1 MLNKLLRRQLVKFF
15 GDNAEKVSAEL
26 KDFLKVVSESY
37 DHYEK
42 DRRMLERSIEI
53 SSAEMMELNNR
64 LRQEVEE
71 DNKAIYQSLQESLS
85 NLNEEQDDKKITG
98 SDYRKLGQIAEMLK
112 LETQKRKEAEREG
125 KKHETHL
132 EASQQIAHI
141 GSWELDIDSEKTSGE
156 AKFYWSDET
165 YRIFGFE
172 PGSVTVTSDLF
183 FSRIHP
189 RDLPFV
195 REQMRK
201 ALYEGS
207 TNDIE
212 YRLLMP
218 DGTEKIVYEQVR
230 LIYDDTDTGKRIV
243 GTIQDITD
251 KRRAREKLI
260 KVNNEIRTL
269 FENMQEVFFTVDMK
283 TFELLQMSSA
293 CEKIY
298 GYTIRDFA
306 KNSNL
311 WFEVILE
318 EDKQVIYANDAT
330 MRQGNPIVQEYRI
343 QTKQGDIKWVESK
356 ITPTV
361 INGELIRIDGITSD
375 ITKRKEAEI
384 AVRDNE
390 QKFRSLIQN
399 SADAILVL
407 NADYEIVYAS
417 NSLYQITGFTP
428 EEVLGVNVIE
438 FGHPD
443 EREILLRY
451 KAKVYGNPGIPQN
464 IVYRRITKDGTYIWC
479 EGTTINLLDDDIVQ
493 GIVINFRDIT
503 QRRQYEDA
511 LKAANEDLQ
520 KTNRE
525 LDKFVY
531 SVSHDLRAPLSSMM
545 GIVELAVTETEDE
558 DMLLHLDMMRNSIR
572 KLDGFIVD
580 ILEYSRNA
588 RLEVRK
594 QQIDFHDL
602 MKDVTEN
609 MKFMSEG
616 LGKKKKVNIHT
627 HISGH
632 QEFISDKGRIA
643 IILNNLVSNAIRYA
657 NDMADD
663 PYVNV
668 SVELKPEGAEIIV
681 KDNGIGISKD
691 KQEKVFDMFYRVS
704 KSSVGSGLGLYL
716 VREATTKLGG
726 HIILDSAPGVGS
738 CFTVSIPNLQN
749 H

>member
-1 MLNKLLRRQLVKFF
+1 MKFF
-15 GDNAEKVSAEL
+15 GDNAEEVSAEL
-26 KDFLKVVSESY
+26 KDFLKVVGESY

-53 SSAEMMELNNR
+53 SSKEMLELNNR
-64 LRQEVEE
+64 LKKEVEE
-71 DNKAIYQSLQESLS
+71 DNKAIYQSLQESLL
-85 NLNEEQDDKKITG
+85 NLNDEQDDRKITG
-98 SDYRKLGQIAEMLK
+98 SDYRTLGQVAEMLK
-112 LETQKRKEAEREG
+112 QETQKRKDAERERE
-125 KKHETHL
+125 KHETHL

-141 GSWELDIDSEKTSGE
+141 GSWELDISKTSTQDDTT
-156 AKFYWSDET
+156 FDWSDET

-172 PGSVTVTSDLF
+172 PGSVTVTSELF

-195 REQMRK
+195 KDQMQR
-201 ALYEGS
+201 AFDEGS
-207 TNDIE
+207 INDIE
-212 YRLLMP
+212 YRLVMP
-218 DGTEKIVYEQVR
+218 DGTEKVVFEQAR
-230 LIYDDTDTGKRIV
+230 LISDQTGGKRMV

-251 KRRAREKLI
+251 KRRTREKLI

-306 KNSNL
+306 KNANL

-318 EDKQVIYANDAT
+318 EDKQVIYANDAS

-343 QTKQGDIKWVESK
+343 QTKHGDIKWVESK

-361 INGELIRIDGITSD
+361 VDGELIRIDGITSD
-375 ITKRKEAEI
+375 ITKRKEAEM

-443 EREILLRY
+443 ERDILLQY
-451 KAKVYGNPGIPQN
+451 KQKVYSKPGVPHN
-464 IVYRRITKDGTYIWC
+464 IIYRRIRKDGTYIWC

-545 GIVELAVTETEDE
+545 GVVELAVTETEDG
-558 DMLLHLDMMRNSIR
+558 DMLTHLDMIRRSIR

-588 RLEVRK
+588 RLEVQK

-602 MKDVTEN
+602 MRDVTEN
-609 MKFMSEG
+609 IKFMSEG
-616 LGKKKKVNIHT
+616 LGKKKVNIHT

-663 PYVNV
+663 PYVHV
-668 SVELKPEGAEIIV
+668 SVELKPEGAVIIV

-716 VREATTKLGG
+716 VREATAKLGG
-726 HIILDSAPGVGS
+726 HIALDSTPGIGS
-738 CFTVSIPNLQN
+738 SFTVWIPNLQN

>member
-1 MLNKLLRRQLVKFF
+1 MFNKLLRRQLVKLF

-26 KDFLKVVSESY
+26 QDFLKVVSESY

-42 DRRMLERSIEI
+42 DRKMLERSIEI
-53 SSAEMMELNNR
+53 SSGEMLELNNR
-64 LRQEVEE
+64 LRKEVEE
-71 DNKAIYQSLQESLS
+71 DNKAIYQSLQESLL
-85 NLNEEQDDKKITG
+85 NLNDEQDDRKTTG
-98 SDYRKLGQIAEMLK
+98 SDYRTLGQVAEMLK
-112 LETQKRKEAEREG
+112 QETQKRKDAERERE
-125 KKHETHL
+125 KHETHL

-141 GSWELDIDSEKTSGE
+141 GSWELDISKTSTQGDTT
-156 AKFYWSDET
+156 FDWSDET

-172 PGSVTVTSDLF
+172 PGSVTVTSELF

-195 REQMRK
+195 KDQMQR
-201 ALYEGS
+201 AFDEGS
-207 TNDIE
+207 INDIE
-212 YRLLMP
+212 YRLVMP
-218 DGTEKIVYEQVR
+218 DGTEKVVFEQAR
-230 LIYDDTDTGKRIV
+230 LISDQTGGKRMV

-311 WFEVILE
+311 WFDVILE

-343 QTKQGDIKWVESK
+343 QTKHGDIKWVESK

-361 INGELIRIDGITSD
+361 VDGELIRIDGITSD
-375 ITKRKEAEI
+375 ITKRKEAEM

-428 EEVLGVNVIE
+428 EEVLGANVIE

-443 EREILLRY
+443 EREILLQY
-451 KAKVYGNPGIPQN
+451 KTKVYSNPGIPQN

-479 EGTTINLLDDDIVQ
+479 EGTTINLLDDNIVQ

-558 DMLLHLDMMRNSIR
+558 DMLMHLDMMRKSIT

-602 MKDVTEN
+602 MRDITEN
-609 MKFMSEG
+609 IKFMSEG
-616 LGKKKKVNIHT
+616 LGKKKKVKIQT

-657 NDMADD
+657 NDMADE
-663 PYVNV
+663 PYVNI

-716 VREATTKLGG
+716 VREAASKLDG
-726 HIILDSAPGVGS
+726 HITLESAPGVGS
-738 CFTVSIPNLQN
+738 SFIVSIPNLQN

>member
-1 MLNKLLRRQLVKFF
+1 MQ
-15 GDNAEKVSAEL
+15 
-26 KDFLKVVSESY
+26 DFLKVVSESY

-53 SSAEMMELNNR
+53 SSNEMIELNNR
-64 LRQEVEE
+64 LRQEVED
-71 DNKAIYQSLQESLS
+71 DNKAIYQSLQESLL
-85 NLNEEQDDKKITG
+85 NLNDEQDDRKIKG
-98 SDYRKLGQIAEMLK
+98 SDYRTLGQVAEMLK
-112 LETQKRKEAEREG
+112 QETQKRKDAERERE
-125 KKHETHL
+125 KHETHL
-132 EASQQIAHI
+132 ETSQQIAHI
-141 GSWELDIDSEKTSGE
+141 GSWELDISKTSTQGDTT
-156 AKFYWSDET
+156 FDWSDET

-172 PGSVTVTSDLF
+172 PGSVTVTSELF

-195 REQMRK
+195 KDQMQR
-201 ALYEGS
+201 AFDEGS
-207 TNDIE
+207 INDIE
-212 YRLLMP
+212 YRLVMP
-218 DGTEKIVYEQVR
+218 DGTEKVVFEQAR
-230 LIYDDTDTGKRIV
+230 LISDQTGGKRMV

-311 WFEVILE
+311 WFDVILE

-343 QTKQGDIKWVESK
+343 QTKHGDIKWVESK

-361 INGELIRIDGITSD
+361 VDGELIRIDGITSD
-375 ITKRKEAEI
+375 ITKRKEAEM

-428 EEVLGVNVIE
+428 EEVLGANVIE

-443 EREILLRY
+443 EREILLQY
-451 KAKVYGNPGIPQN
+451 KTKVYSNPGIPQN
-464 IVYRRITKDGTYIWC
+464 IVYRRITKDGIYIWC
-479 EGTTINLLDDDIVQ
+479 EGTTINLLDDNIVQ

-558 DMLLHLDMMRNSIR
+558 DMLMHLDMMRKSIT

-602 MKDVTEN
+602 MRDVTEN
-609 MKFMSEG
+609 IKFMSEG
-616 LGKKKKVNIHT
+616 LGKKKKVKIQT

-657 NDMADD
+657 NDMADE
-663 PYVNV
+663 PYVNI

-716 VREATTKLGG
+716 VREAASKLDG
-726 HIILDSAPGVGS
+726 HITLESAPGVGS
-738 CFTVSIPNLQN
+738 SFIVSIPNLQN

>member
-1 MLNKLLRRQLVKFF
+1 MFNKLLRRQLVKLF

-53 SSAEMMELNNR
+53 SSKEMIELNNR
-64 LRQEVEE
+64 LKQEVEE
-71 DNKAIYQSLQESLS
+71 DNKAIYQSLQESLF
-85 NLNEEQDDKKITG
+85 NLNEEQEEKKITG
-98 SDYRKLGQIAEMLK
+98 SDYRKLGQVAEMLK
-112 LETQKRKEAEREG
+112 QETQKRKDAERER
-125 KKHETHL
+125 KKHQAHL

-141 GSWELDIDSEKTSGE
+141 GSWELDMPDTST
-156 AKFYWSDET
+156 ADNIKLYWSDET

-172 PGSVTVTSDLF
+172 PRSVMVTSELL
-183 FSRIHP
+183 FSRVHP
-189 RDLPFV
+189 EDLPLV
-195 REQMRK
+195 REKIRK
-201 ALYEGS
+201 AIIESSAYEL
-207 TNDIE
+207 E
-212 YRLLMP
+212 YRLLLP
-218 DGTEKIVYEQVR
+218 DGTEKVVYEQSR
-230 LIYDDTDTGKRIV
+230 LVHSRTNRANRMI
-243 GTIQDITD
+243 GTIQDVTD
-251 KRRAREKLI
+251 RRKTREKLI

-311 WFEVILE
+311 WFDVILE
-318 EDKQVIYANDAT
+318 EDKQVIYGNDAT

-343 QTKQGDIKWVESK
+343 QTKHGDIKWVESK

-361 INGELIRIDGITSD
+361 VDGELIRIDGITSD
-375 ITKRKEAEI
+375 ITKRKEAEM

-417 NSLYQITGFTP
+417 NSLNKITGFTP

-443 EREILLRY
+443 EREMLLQY
-451 KAKVYGNPGIPQN
+451 KQKVYSNPGVPHN
-464 IVYRRITKDGTYIWC
+464 IIYRRVRKDGTYIWC
-479 EGTTINLLDDDIVQ
+479 EGTTINLLEDDIVQ

-520 KTNRE
+520 KTNTE

-545 GIVELAVTETEDE
+545 GVVELALTETEDG
-558 DMLLHLDMMRNSIR
+558 DMLTHLDMIRRSIR

-602 MKDVTEN
+602 MRDVTEN
-609 MKFMSEG
+609 IKFMSEG
-616 LGKKKKVNIHT
+616 LGKKKRVNVHT

-632 QEFISDKGRIA
+632 KEFISDKGRIA
-643 IILNNLVSNAIRYA
+643 IILNNLVSNGIRYA

-663 PYVNV
+663 PYVHV

-716 VREATTKLGG
+716 VREATAKLGG
-726 HIILDSAPGVGS
+726 HITLDSTPGIGS
-738 CFTVSIPNLQN
+738 SFTVRIPNLQN

>member
-1 MLNKLLRRQLVKFF
+1 MFNKLLRRQLVKLF

-26 KDFLKVVSESY
+26 QDFLKVVSESY

-42 DRRMLERSIEI
+42 DRKMLERSIEI
-53 SSAEMMELNNR
+53 SSGEMLELNNR
-64 LRQEVEE
+64 LRKEVEE
-71 DNKAIYQSLQESLS
+71 DNKAIYQSLQESLL
-85 NLNEEQDDKKITG
+85 NLNDEQDDRKTTG
-98 SDYRKLGQIAEMLK
+98 SDYRTLGQVAEMLK
-112 LETQKRKEAEREG
+112 QETQKRKDAERERE
-125 KKHETHL
+125 KHETHL

-141 GSWELDIDSEKTSGE
+141 GSWELDISKTSTQGDTT
-156 AKFYWSDET
+156 FDWSDET

-172 PGSVTVTSDLF
+172 PGSVTVTSELF

-195 REQMRK
+195 KDQMQR
-201 ALYEGS
+201 AFDEGS
-207 TNDIE
+207 INDIE
-212 YRLLMP
+212 YRLVMP
-218 DGTEKIVYEQVR
+218 DGTEKVVFEQAR
-230 LIYDDTDTGKRIV
+230 LISDQTGGKRMV

-311 WFEVILE
+311 WFDVILE

-343 QTKQGDIKWVESK
+343 QTKHGDIKWVESK

-361 INGELIRIDGITSD
+361 VDGELIRIDGITSD
-375 ITKRKEAEI
+375 ITKRKEAEM

-428 EEVLGVNVIE
+428 EEVLGANVIE

-443 EREILLRY
+443 EREILLQY
-451 KAKVYGNPGIPQN
+451 KTKVYSNPGIPQN

-479 EGTTINLLDDDIVQ
+479 EGTTINLLDDNIVQ

-558 DMLLHLDMMRNSIR
+558 DMLMHLDMMRKSIT

-602 MKDVTEN
+602 MRDVTEN
-609 MKFMSEG
+609 IKFMSEG
-616 LGKKKKVNIHT
+616 LGKKKKVKIQT

-657 NDMADD
+657 NDMADE
-663 PYVNV
+663 PYVNI

-716 VREATTKLGG
+716 VREAASKLDG
-726 HIILDSAPGVGS
+726 HITLESAPGVGS
-738 CFTVSIPNLQN
+738 SFIVSIPNLQN